1 MHWITMYR
9 LDLGV
14 DPSDQHQLLTVV
26 TKDMVAA
33 HHGNTAARRRV
44 AAYYRAQR
52 TLQRQV
58 DAEAR
63 DAADDADDMAKET

>member
-1 MHWITMYR
+1 MHWTTMYR
-9 LDLGV
+9 LDLGI
-14 DPSDQHQLLTVV
+14 DPSDQHQLFTVV
-26 TKDMVAA
+26 TKDIVAA
-33 HHGNTAARRRV
+33 HCGNTAARRRV

>member
-1 MHWITMYR
+1 MYR

-14 DPSDQHQLLTVV
+14 DPSDQHQLFTVV
-26 TKDMVAA
+26 TKDIVAA
-33 HHGNTAARRRV
+33 HRGNTAARRRV

-63 DAADDADDMAKET
+63 DAPDDADDRVNETSV